1 MQVNMQYQ
9 SEDIN
14 TNQKQW
20 NETEIR
26 ELILYAK
33 SLQVENEDLRAKM
46 IMMNTALEREEKK
59 VIRLNNMIKFLT
71 NGAGTNN

>member
-1 MQVNMQYQ
+1 MQYQ

-33 SLQVENEDLRAKM
+33 SLQQDNEDLRAKM
-46 IMMNTALEREEKK
+46 IMMNTALDREEKK

>member
-1 MQVNMQYQ
+1 MQYQ

-33 SLQVENEDLRAKM
+33 SLQSENEDLRAKM

-71 NGAGTNN
+71 NGAGINN

>member
-1 MQVNMQYQ
+1 MQYQ
-9 SEDIN
+9 LADTN
-14 TNQKQW
+14 TNQTQW

-33 SLQVENEDLRAKM
+33 SLQQENEDLRAKM

-59 VIRLNNMIKFLT
+59 VIRLNNMINFLT

>member
-1 MQVNMQYQ
+1 MQYQ
-9 SEDIN
+9 SADTN
-14 TNQKQW
+14 TNQTQW

-33 SLQVENEDLRAKM
+33 SLQQENEDLRAKM

>member
-1 MQVNMQYQ
+1 MQ
-9 SEDIN
+9 SPLEDIT
-14 TNQKQW
+14 TNQENLW

-33 SLQVENEDLRAKM
+33 GLQQENEDLRAKL
-46 IMMNTALEREEKK
+46 IMMNTALDREEKK

-71 NGAGTNN
+71 NGAGNTD

>member
-1 MQVNMQYQ
+1 MQFQ
-9 SEDIN
+9 SEDTN

-33 SLQVENEDLRAKM
+33 SLQAENEDLRAKM
-46 IMMNTALEREEKK
+46 IMMNTALDREEKK

>member
-1 MQVNMQYQ
+1 MQYQ

-20 NETEIR
+20 NETEIKD
-26 ELILYAK
+26 LILYAK
-33 SLQVENEDLRAKM
+33 SLQSENEDLRAKM
-46 IMMNTALEREEKK
+46 IMMNTALDREEKK
-59 VIRLNNMIKFLT
+59 VIRLNNMIKYLT

>member
-1 MQVNMQYQ
+1 MQ
-9 SEDIN
+9 SALEDTNIN
-14 TNQKQW
+14 GQNVW

-33 SLQVENEDLRAKM
+33 SLQQENEDLRAKM
-46 IMMNTALEREEKK
+46 IMMNTALDREEKK

>member
-1 MQVNMQYQ
+1 MQYQ

-26 ELILYAK
+26 DLILYAK
-33 SLQVENEDLRAKM
+33 GLQQENEDLRAKM
-46 IMMNTALEREEKK
+46 IMMNTKLEIEEKK
-59 VIRLNNMIKFLT
+59 TTRLT
-71 NGAGTNN
+71 NILKALNLWQ

>member
-1 MQVNMQYQ
+1 MQYQ

-26 ELILYAK
+26 DLILYAK
-33 SLQVENEDLRAKM
+33 SLQQENEDLRAKM
-46 IMMNTALEREEKK
+46 IMMNTALNREEKK

-71 NGAGTNN
+71 NGAGINT

>member
-1 MQVNMQYQ
+1 MQYQ

-26 ELILYAK
+26 DLILYAK
-33 SLQVENEDLRAKM
+33 GLQQENEDLRAKM
-46 IMMNTALEREEKK
+46 IMMNTKLEIEEKK
-59 VIRLNNMIKFLT
+59 VTRLT
-71 NGAGTNN
+71 NILKALNMWQ

>member
-1 MQVNMQYQ
+1 MQYQ

-26 ELILYAK
+26 DLILYAK
-33 SLQVENEDLRAKM
+33 SLQQDNEDLRAKM

-71 NGAGTNN
+71 NGAGTNA

>member
-1 MQVNMQYQ
+1 MQYQ

-33 SLQVENEDLRAKM
+33 SLQGDNEDLRAKM

>member
-1 MQVNMQYQ
+1 MQYQ

-14 TNQKQW
+14 TNQNQW

-33 SLQVENEDLRAKM
+33 SLQGDNEDLRAKM

-71 NGAGTNN
+71 NGTGTNN

>member
-1 MQVNMQYQ
+1 MQYQ

-20 NETEIR
+20 NETEIKD
-26 ELILYAK
+26 LILYAK
-33 SLQVENEDLRAKM
+33 SLQQDNEDLRAKM
-46 IMMNTALEREEKK
+46 IMMNTALNREEKK